1 MKKQALALAV
11 TLTLGLSLFAS
22 PSSAK
27 DKLSFMPFD
36 AFWGISKIY
45 NLTLE
50 DYEPMF
56 DSDARWFYPE
66 QNLNIVE
73 KNNDNSP
80 KDQHFVEAGDTLFTI
95 ARVNDVS
102 VEELQEWNN
111 LDSADL
117 IYVGESLAIKA
128 SAAKPKTAESKPK
141 TVATTSRKKQ
151 ATASSNKVATSST
164 KSVSAPT
171 TTGKTFTMR
180 ATAYTAYCEGCSG
193 ITANGTDIRS
203 NPNLKVIA
211 VDPRVIPLG
220 TRVWVEG
227 YGEAIAAD
235 TGGAI
240 KGNKI
245 DVFIPTE
252 GQARQWG
259 VKNVI
264 VKILN

>member
-27 DKLSFMPFD
+27 ENFTFKPFD
-36 AFWGISKIY
+36 ALWGISKIY
-45 NLTLE
+45 NLSLE
-50 DYEPMF
+50 DYEPII
-56 DSDARWFYPE
+56 DSDARWLYPE
-66 QNLNIVE
+66 QSLNIVE
-73 KNNDNSP
+73 AKNDNSP

-102 VEELQEWNN
+102 VEELKEWNN
-111 LDSADL
+111 LASDL

-128 SAAKPKTAESKPK
+128 SAAKPKTSESKPK
-141 TVATTSRKKQ
+141 TVATTSSKKKV
-151 ATASSNKVATSST
+151 TTSNTTSST
-164 KSVSAPT
+164 TAVSAPT
-171 TTGKTFTMR
+171 NSGKTLTMR
-180 ATAYTAYCEGCSG
+180 ATAYTAYCPGCSG

-259 VKNVI
+259 VKNVT

>member
-11 TLTLGLSLFAS
+11 TFILGLGVCAS
-22 PSSAK
+22 PSFAK
-27 DKLSFMPFD
+27 DTISFRPFD
-36 AFWGISKIY
+36 MLWGVSKIY
-45 NLTLE
+45 NLTLG
-50 DYEPMF
+50 DYEPL
-56 DSDARWFYPE
+56 DETGSTWFYPE
-66 QNLNIVE
+66 QNLNVVE
-73 KNNDNSP
+73 PKIDKSL

-95 ARVNDVS
+95 ARINGVS
-102 VEELQEWNN
+102 VQELKEWNN
-111 LDSADL
+111 LSSDL
-117 IYVGESLAIKA
+117 IYVGETLAIKA
-128 SAAKPKTAESKPK
+128 SAAKPKTAENK
-141 TVATTSRKKQ
+141 TKKVATTPSKK
-151 ATASSNKVATSST
+151 KVTTSSKNT
-164 KSVSAPT
+164 VSAPT
-171 TTGKTFTMR
+171 NTGKTLTMR

-193 ITANGTDIRS
+193 VTANGTDIRA

-259 VKNVI
+259 VKHVT

>member
-27 DKLSFMPFD
+27 EKLTFKPYD
-36 AFWGISKIY
+36 VLWGISKIY
-45 NLTLE
+45 NLSLG
-50 DYEPMF
+50 DYEQMVDP
-56 DSDARWFYPE
+56 DAKWFYPE
-66 QNLNIVE
+66 QDLNVVE
-73 KNNDNSP
+73 SKNDNSM
-80 KDQHFVEAGDTLFTI
+80 KDQHFVEAGDTLFSM
-95 ARVNDVS
+95 ARVNGVS
-102 VEELQEWNN
+102 VEELKEWNN
-111 LDSADL
+111 LSSDL

-128 SAAKPKTAESKPK
+128 SAAKPKTSESKTNK
-141 TVATTSRKKQ
+141 VATTSSKK
-151 ATASSNKVATSST
+151 KVTTSST
-164 KSVSAPT
+164 NSVSAPANA
-171 TTGKTFTMR
+171 GKTLTMR

-220 TRVWVEG
+220 SRVWVEG

-259 VKNVI
+259 VKHVT

>member
-11 TLTLGLSLFAS
+11 TLILGVSLFAS
-22 PSSAK
+22 PSFAK
-27 DKLSFMPFD
+27 DKLAFRPFNTL
-36 AFWGISKIY
+36 WGISKIY
-45 NLTLE
+45 NLTLG
-50 DYEPMF
+50 DYEPLNET
-56 DSDARWFYPE
+56 DSTWFYPE
-66 QNLNIVE
+66 QDLNVVE
-73 KNNDNSP
+73 PKIDSSL
-80 KDQHFVEAGDTLFTI
+80 KDQHFVVAGDTLFTI
-95 ARVNDVS
+95 ARVNGVS
-102 VEELQEWNN
+102 VQELKEWNN
-111 LDSADL
+111 LSSDL

-128 SAAKPKTAESKPK
+128 SAAKPKTAESKTTK
-141 TVATTSRKKQ
+141 VATTSSKK
-151 ATASSNKVATSST
+151 KVTTSST
-164 KSVSAPT
+164 KTNTVSAPT
-171 TTGKTFTMR
+171 NTGKTLTMR

-259 VKNVI
+259 VKSVT